1 VAKCVGPAEASWAV
15 AKCSAATG
23 FPLPNRVRRRRGAPI
38 PAAAQDA
45 FLPPGCGFLSDFGF
59 RISDF
64 LFASL
69 LCLALV
75 SGCSKHATD
84 TAAPPPQAGSIPP
97 SPPSHAGPIPWYT
110 YEVVHTWP
118 HDHTAFTEGLVYF
131 DGAMYESTG
140 LVGQSKLRKYDLQTG
155 KIQREI
161 DLPEGYF
168 GEGLA
173 ILNGKA
179 YQLTYKTGK
188 AFVYDLNTFNKE
200 GEFNYDGEGWG
211 MTTDGK
217 SLIMDNGS
225 EQIFFRDPAT
235 FAVQRTIN
243 VIANGHAITNIN
255 ELEYIKGELFANV
268 WKTMAVLRIDPAT
281 GQVLG
286 AIDFT
291 GLLAQEDLQQQID
304 VMNGIAYDT
313 AGDRLFVTGKWWPK
327 IYEVRLK
334 PKPAPPANP

>member
-1 VAKCVGPAEASWAV
+1 MSWTAV
-15 AKCSAATG
+15 AERSGATA
-23 FPLPNRVRRRRGAPI
+23 FRPPNCVRRRRGVAL
-38 PAAAQDA
+38 PAAVHDA
-45 FLPPGCGFLSDFGF
+45 VLASDFGLLSDFGF
-59 RISDF
+59 RISD
-64 LFASL
+64 LLLASIL
-69 LCLALV
+69 LLLLV
-75 SGCSKHATD
+75 SGCKKSAPDSPT
-84 TAAPPPQAGSIPP
+84 PPPPSGSIPP
-97 SPPSHAGPIPWYT
+97 SPPAHGGPIPWYT
-110 YEVVHTWP
+110 YDVVHTWP
-118 HDHTAFTEGLVYF
+118 HDRTAFTEGLVYF

-140 LVGQSKLRKYDLQTG
+140 LIGQSKLRKYDLQTG
-155 KIQREI
+155 KVLREI
-161 DLPEGYF
+161 DLPEGFF

-173 ILNGKA
+173 ILNSKA

-188 AFVYDLNTFNKE
+188 AFVYDLNTFQKE
-200 GEFNYDGEGWG
+200 TEFNYEGEGWG

-225 EQIFFRDPAT
+225 EQIFFRDPST
-235 FAVQRTIN
+235 FSVQRTIS
-243 VIANGHAITNIN
+243 VSANGHSITNIN

-291 GLLAQEDLQQQID
+291 GLLASEDLDQQID
-304 VMNGIAYDT
+304 VMNGIAYDA

-334 PKPAPPANP
+334 PKPAPPGNP